1 MKAVAAFPK
10 GPPHNVFV
18 GELLHDFDG
27 FVVGEQ
33 VLHLRG
39 FADGFDGDL
48 VNEGGIAVE
57 QGGLFERC
65 GLLEVGDLAFGEG

>member
-1 MKAVAAFPK
+1 MEAVAALPE
-10 GPPHNVFV
+10 GPLHDVFV

-27 FVVGEQ
+27 FEVGEQ

-48 VNEGGIAVE
+48 VDEGGFFVE
-57 QGGLFERC
+57 QARLVR
-65 GLLEVGDLAFGEG
+65 ARRTFGSR